1 MKRYRVSKE
10 TDFYYSTCTI
20 TAWLPV
26 FQDECYF
33 NAIIES
39 LKYCQQHKGLY
50 LIGYVIM
57 PTHLH
62 LVTSN
67 SEHTT
72 LSAIM
77 RDFRHYTSSTVRDLL
92 EADQQH
98 RFLKIFQK
106 AAINLPRQKYKI
118 WKDDY
123 HPVALTSDEWFF
135 QKMDYLHQ
143 NPVRKGF
150 VEFAERWKYSSARNW
165 EQGDNRI
172 IRLDKDVFFS
182 ED

>member
-1 MKRYRVSKE
+1 MKRYRITKE

-20 TAWLPV
+20 AAWLPV

-39 LKYCQQHKGLY
+39 LKYCRQHKGLH
-50 LIGYVIM
+50 LLVYVIM

-67 SEHTT
+67 SENTS

-77 RDFRHYTSSTVRDLL
+77 RDFRHYTSSAVRGLL
-92 EADQQH
+92 ESDQRH
-98 RFLKIFQK
+98 HFLQIFQK
-106 AAINLPRQKYKI
+106 AALNLTRQKYKV

-123 HPVALTSDEWFF
+123 HPISLTSAEWFF
-135 QKMDYLHQ
+135 QKLDYLHQ

-150 VEFAERWKYSSARNW
+150 VEFAEQWKYSSARNR
-165 EQGDNRI
+165 EHGDDSI
-172 IRLDKDVFFS
+172 IELDKDALFS